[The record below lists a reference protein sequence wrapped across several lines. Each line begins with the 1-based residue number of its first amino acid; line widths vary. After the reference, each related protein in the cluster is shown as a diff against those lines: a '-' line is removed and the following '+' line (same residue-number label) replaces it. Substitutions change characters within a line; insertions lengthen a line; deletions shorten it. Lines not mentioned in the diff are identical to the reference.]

1 MSDNKLSTIFDID
14 PALEEVESRPMIE
27 IPEDATDIEKDY
39 LIARHTLQG
48 LIDSGVKAVD
58 NASYLAKDL
67 ETPRSYEVL
76 GKLITA
82 VSQTAKDLLELQ
94 QKTKELKNEGIRNI
108 GDNISVDRA
117 VFIGSTAELLKKL
130 KEEKK

>member
-14 PALEEVESRPMIE
+14 PALEEVESRPMVE

-67 ETPRSYEVL
+67 DTPRSYEVL

-94 QKTKELKNEGIRNI
+94 QKTKELKNEGIRN
-108 GDNISVDRA
+108 NIQVDKA
-117 VFIGSTAELLKKL
+117 VFVGSTADLLKKI
-130 KEEKK
+130 KSEKNGI